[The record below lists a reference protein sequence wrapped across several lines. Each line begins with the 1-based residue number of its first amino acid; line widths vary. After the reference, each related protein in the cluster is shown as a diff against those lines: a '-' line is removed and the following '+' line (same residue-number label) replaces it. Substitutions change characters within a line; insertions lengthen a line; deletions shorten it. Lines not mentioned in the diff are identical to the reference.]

1 MEIFLLK
8 FINKCRISGINYILY
23 VLIATS
29 TSGVRLKRIVNPK
42 PGPTK
47 LPTSQADVDRFL
59 ARKFNITKF
68 LFDQQLAF
76 IEDPAPFKVAVCSRR
91 AGKTTA
97 CAAHLISTA
106 ISNPDS
112 NSLYITIT
120 KDMVKRNL
128 WKELRRINN
137 TNDLGGIENVSEM
150 TMTFPNGAT
159 VYTSGCNDRAEVEK
173 FRGMHMKLCYIDEC
187 QSFRAYI
194 KELIDDVIGPA
205 LIDYAGSLCLIG
217 TPGPIPVGYFH
228 DCAVKSKDDEWSK
241 HAWTFWDNPH
251 IAITSKMTHQKVFE
265 REIKRRG
272 LGINDPS
279 VKREWYGKWEQD
291 SESLLIRY
299 DANKNH
305 YNELRPGVK
314 YNYIMGIDV
323 GFKDA
328 DAISIIAWSEND
340 DTTYLVEE
348 KIETKQGLTELVEQI
363 KALDKKYHCGYMVMD
378 FGGLGLKMGEEII
391 RQHQIPV
398 EAADKIK
405 KMENIEFLN
414 DALRTGKFKAKAD
427 SRFAQDSYL
436 VEIDRDKS
444 TPERIK
450 VSDRFHS
457 DIIDSVLYAFKKSY
471 AFTYKPP
478 ASAKPHWGTKEWM
491 EQQPTE
497 MWEAEMAGHQ
507 AEVDFNK
514 KLYGEDN

>member
-1 MEIFLLK
+1 M
-8 FINKCRISGINYILY
+8 
-23 VLIATS
+23 
-29 TSGVRLKRIVNPK
+29 KRIVNPP
-42 PGPTK
+42 PGPIK
-47 LPTSQADVDRFL
+47 EPTSQAEVDRFL

-68 LFDQQLAF
+68 LFPQQLAF

-97 CAAHLISTA
+97 CAAHLVSTA
-106 ISNPDS
+106 IANPDS

-137 TNDLGGIENVSEM
+137 TNALGGVENATDL

-159 VYTSGCNDRAEVEK
+159 IYTSGCNDRTEVEK

-187 QSFRAYI
+187 QSFRSYI

-205 LIDYAGSLCLIG
+205 LIDYAGNLCLIG
-217 TPGPIPVGYFH
+217 TPGPIPTGFFH

-241 HAWTFWDNPH
+241 HSWTFWENPH

-279 VKREWYGKWEQD
+279 VQREWYGKWILD
-291 SESLLIRY
+291 SNSLLIRY
-299 DANKNH
+299 DANKNN
-305 YNELRPGVK
+305 YSDLLSNVK

-340 DTTYLVEE
+340 DTTYLIEE
-348 KIETKQGLTELVEQI
+348 KIETKQGLTELVDQI
-363 KALDKKYHCGYMVMD
+363 KALDNKYKCGFMVMD
-378 FGGLGLKMGEEII
+378 FGGLGLKMGEEMI
-391 RQHQIPV
+391 RVHQIPV
-398 EAADKIK
+398 EAADKAH

-414 DALRTGKFKAKAD
+414 DALRTGRFKAKAN

-478 ASAKPHWGTKEWM
+478 APIKPKWGTKEWAD
-491 EQQPTE
+491 QQQNS
-497 MWEAEMAGHQ
+497 MFEAELEGMIKEQEYSKWINGNN
-507 AEVDFNK
+507 E
-514 KLYGEDN
+514 